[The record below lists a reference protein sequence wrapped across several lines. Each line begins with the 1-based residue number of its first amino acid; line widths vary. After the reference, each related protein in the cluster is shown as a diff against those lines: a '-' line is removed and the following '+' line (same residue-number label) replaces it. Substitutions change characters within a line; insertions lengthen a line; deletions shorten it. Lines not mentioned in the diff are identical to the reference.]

1 MALNFPANTTLPY
14 VDPVSGLKYIYND
27 SVGAWEAAI
36 QPPAIVSSDPP
47 AITIPGFL
55 WWDDVGG
62 SLYVWYQ
69 DADGGQWVDA
79 SPSGENVASAYIS
92 QNAPEGALPGE
103 LWWNNDNGR
112 LYVYYDDGD
121 SQQWIQAYTPDGS
134 GVTVNQGLKMH
145 SGAATPTNAKKHDLW
160 FNTTDR
166 TLYAFIGDTPE
177 WTKTNNI
184 INPSSFVTSVTATS
198 PISIGGTAK
207 EPNITVDVGS
217 TTVTGVVRLSTVNEA
232 KTGLDK
238 TNALSPGVLKEAIAT
253 SPTTYLPAASS
264 TQAGVA
270 SFATTSETT
279 AGALSNKA
287 VTPQS
292 LKASLPSMG
301 LSVPVGTVI
310 TNAGAVAPNG
320 YLACDGAL
328 LSRTTYSA
336 LFQVIGTTYGI
347 GDGTTTFKLPTVTG
361 GTFNSYIKF

>member
-1 MALNFPANTTLPY
+1 MALNFPANTSLPY
-14 VDPVSGLKYIYND
+14 IDPVSGLKYIYNT

-36 QPPAIVSSDPP
+36 QPPAIVSSEPP

-69 DADGGQWVDA
+69 DADSGQWVDA

-92 QNAPEGALPGE
+92 VNAPQGALPGE
-103 LWWNNDNGR
+103 LWWDSENGR

-134 GVTVNQGLKMH
+134 GVTVNQGLKMF
-145 SGAATPTNAKKHDLW
+145 SGGAQPTAAKKHDLW
-160 FNTTDR
+160 FNTTEKR
-166 TLYAFIGDTPE
+166 LYAFIGDTPE
-177 WTKTNNI
+177 WVKTNDI
-184 INPSSFVTSVTATS
+184 TDPSTFVTSVTGTS
-198 PISIGGTAK
+198 PITVAGTAK
-207 EPNITVDVGS
+207 APNITVATSS

-238 TNALSPGVLKEAIAT
+238 TNALSPGVLKEALAT

-264 TQAGVA
+264 SDAGVIA
-270 SFATTSETT
+270 TATTAETV
-279 AGALSNKA
+279 AGGSANKA
-287 VTPQS
+287 VTP
-292 LKASLPSMG
+292 ASLVGALPSLG

-310 TNAGAVAPNG
+310 ANAGSVAPNG
-320 YLACDGAL
+320 YLACDGSL
-328 LSRTTYSA
+328 LSRTTYQA
-336 LFQVIGTTYGI
+336 LFQVIGVTYGI
-347 GDGTTTFKLPTVTG
+347 GDGSTTFKLPTVTG